1 MVLYMPICCL
11 WRDELRMSRRWW
23 LRAAV
28 VWVMVSVCLSLQG
41 QTLAQPGWRGS
52 GMTVSVWW
60 KHAVVYAVDLSKGDG
75 LKGVVAR
82 MDAMQALG
90 ADAVLL
96 SGLQGGTDAGIDP
109 AAGTMDDFDAVLREA
124 SSRSLRVLV
133 ELKPAKASVDVSG
146 VARFWLSRGV
156 AGFRLVSTEGDD
168 GTQMR
173 QLRAAA
179 KSYVGE
185 RVMIGDAAQVNVA
198 AAKGHAYDGP
208 QLVVDASIAVAP
220 LDVAAIR
227 KAIEKNDAMSRAGL
241 GVPMLATAE
250 GAGGGPE
257 LGKVVATL
265 LLSSRGGTMIREGQE
280 GTGTGEDSLA
290 GWYRKVSA
298 LARGSEAVK
307 TGANEMLNLDD
318 QSAVAWVRRPQAVSY
333 HNPAVVFVCNMTDK
347 PVTLSLTAEMGKL
360 KLKGTFLRK
369 LLRSDDGMGAQSLGS
384 VKLGPYGVY
393 VGELLY

>member
-1 MVLYMPICCL
+1 
-11 WRDELRMSRRWW
+11 MSRRRW

-28 VWVMVSVCLSLQG
+28 GLSVACALPGLSYLPQALG
-41 QTLAQPGWRGS
+41 QTLARPGWVGS
-52 GMTVSVWW
+52 GMSVSVWW
-60 KHAVVYAVDLSKGDG
+60 KHAVVYAVDLHTGDG

-82 MDAMQALG
+82 MDAMQGLG
-90 ADAVLL
+90 VDAVLL
-96 SGLQGGTDAGIDP
+96 SGLQSGTDAGIDP
-109 AAGTMDDFDAVLREA
+109 AAGTMDEFDAVLREA
-124 SSRSLRVLV
+124 SNRSLRVLV
-133 ELKPAKASVDVSG
+133 ELKPKTSNVDVSG

-156 AGFRLVSTEGDD
+156 AGFRLVSAEGDD

-185 RVMIGDAAQVNVA
+185 RVMIGDASQVNVA
-198 AAKGHAYDGP
+198 AAKGRAYDGP

-227 KAIEKNDAMSRAGL
+227 KALEKNDAIVKANV

-280 GTGTGEDSLA
+280 GTGEGPDSLA
-290 GWYRKVSA
+290 AWYRKVSA
-298 LARGSEAVK
+298 LARSNEAVK
-307 TGANEMLNLDD
+307 TGTNEMLNLDD
-318 QSAVAWVRRPQAVSY
+318 QSAVAWVRRPSAVSY
-333 HNPAVVFVCNMTDK
+333 KNPAVVFVCNMTDK
-347 PVTLSLTAEMGKL
+347 PVTLSLTAEMAKL

-369 LLRSDDGMGAQSLGS
+369 LLRSDDGMGAQSLGT

-393 VGELLY
+393 VGELQF

>member
-1 MVLYMPICCL
+1 
-11 WRDELRMSRRWW
+11 MSRRWW

-28 VWVMVSVCLSLQG
+28 VWVMVGVCVWMQG

-60 KHAVVYAVDLSKGDG
+60 KHAVVYAVDTHTGDG
-75 LKGVVAR
+75 LKGVMAR

-96 SGLQGGTDAGIDP
+96 SGVQIGTDAGIDP
-109 AAGTMDDFDAVLREA
+109 AAGTMDEFDDVLREA
-124 SSRSLRVLV
+124 SRRTLRVLV
-133 ELKPAKASVDVSG
+133 ELRPATSSVDVSG

-156 AGFRLVSTEGDD
+156 AGFRLVSAAGDD

-185 RVMIGDAAQVNVA
+185 RVMIGDAAVVNA
-198 AAKGHAYDGP
+198 SSAKGHGYDGP

-227 KAIEKNDAMSRAGL
+227 KAVEKNDAMVKAGV
-241 GVPMLATAE
+241 GVPMLATAD
-250 GAGGGPE
+250 GASGGPE
-257 LGKVVATL
+257 FGSVVATL

-280 GTGTGEDSLA
+280 GKGSGADSLA

-298 LARGSEAVK
+298 LARGNEAVK
-307 TGANEMLNLDD
+307 TGTNEMLNLDD
-318 QSAVAWVRRPQAVSY
+318 QSAVAWVRRPAGVSY
-333 HNPAVVFVCNMTDK
+333 KNPAVVFVCNMTDK
-347 PVTLSLTAEMGKL
+347 QVTLSLTAEMTKL

-369 LLRSDDGMGAQSLGS
+369 LLRSDDGMGAMSLNAM
-384 VKLGPYGVY
+384 KLAPYGVY

>member
-11 WRDELRMSRRWW
+11 RRDELRMSRRWW

-28 VWVMVSVCLSLQG
+28 VWVMVGVCVWMQG

-96 SGLQGGTDAGIDP
+96 SGLQSGTDAGIEP

-124 SSRSLRVLV
+124 SNRSLRVLV
-133 ELKPAKASVDVSG
+133 ELKPTTASVDVSG

-156 AGFRLVSTEGDD
+156 AGFRLVSAEGDD

-198 AAKGHAYDGP
+198 AAKGRAYDGP

-227 KAIEKNDAMSRAGL
+227 KAIEKNDAMNKAGV

-298 LARGSEAVK
+298 LVRANEAVK

-369 LLRSDDGMGAQSLGS
+369 LLRSDQGMGAQSLAS
-384 VKLGPYGVY
+384 VKLGAYGVY
-393 VGELLY
+393 VGELLF

>member
-1 MVLYMPICCL
+1 
-11 WRDELRMSRRWW
+11 MSRRWW

-28 VWVMVSVCLSLQG
+28 VWVMVGVCMWMQG

-96 SGLQGGTDAGIDP
+96 SGLQSGTDAGINP
-109 AAGTMDDFDAVLREA
+109 AAGTMDEFDAVLREA
-124 SSRSLRVLV
+124 SNRTLRVLV
-133 ELKPAKASVDVSG
+133 ELKPATASVDVSG

-156 AGFRLVSTEGDD
+156 AGFRLVSAEGDD

-227 KAIEKNDAMSRAGL
+227 KAIEKNDAMNKAGV

-298 LARGSEAVK
+298 LARGNEALK

-369 LLRSDDGMGAQSLGS
+369 LLRSDQGMGAQSLGS

-393 VGELLY
+393 VGELLF

>member
-1 MVLYMPICCL
+1 
-11 WRDELRMSRRWW
+11 MSRRWW

-28 VWVMVSVCLSLQG
+28 VWVMVGVCVWMQG

-52 GMTVSVWW
+52 GMNVSVWW
-60 KHAVVYAVDLSKGDG
+60 KHAVVYAVDLHKGDG
-75 LKGVVAR
+75 LKGVMNR

-96 SGLQGGTDAGIDP
+96 SGLQSGTAAGIDA

-124 SSRSLRVLV
+124 SNRSLRVLV
-133 ELKPAKASVDVSG
+133 ELKPATASVDVSG

-156 AGFRLVSTEGDD
+156 AGFRLVSAEGDD

-198 AAKGHAYDGP
+198 AAKGHGYDGP

-227 KAIEKNDAMSRAGL
+227 KAIEKNDAMSKAGV

-280 GTGTGEDSLA
+280 GSGEGEDSLA

-298 LARGSEAVK
+298 LVRSNEAVK
-307 TGANEMLNLDD
+307 TGTNEVLNLDD
-318 QSAVAWVRRPQAVSY
+318 QNAVAWVRRPATVSY

-347 PVTLSLTAEMGKL
+347 PVTLSLTAEMAKL

-369 LLRSDDGMGAQSLGS
+369 LLRSDVVLGS
-384 VKLGPYGVY
+384 VSLNAVKLGPYAVY
-393 VGELLY
+393 VGELQY

>member
-1 MVLYMPICCL
+1 
-11 WRDELRMSRRWW
+11 MSRRWW

-28 VWVMVSVCLSLQG
+28 VWVMVGACVWMQG

-96 SGLQGGTDAGIDP
+96 SGLQSGTDAGIEP

-124 SSRSLRVLV
+124 SNRSLRVLV
-133 ELKPAKASVDVSG
+133 ELKPTTASVDVSG

-156 AGFRLVSTEGDD
+156 AGFRLVSAEGDD

-198 AAKGHAYDGP
+198 AAKGRAYDGP

-227 KAIEKNDAMSRAGL
+227 KAIEKNDAMNKAGV

-298 LARGSEAVK
+298 LVRANEAVK

-369 LLRSDDGMGAQSLGS
+369 LLRSDQGMGAQSLAS
-384 VKLGPYGVY
+384 VKLGAYGVY
-393 VGELLY
+393 VGELLF

>member
-1 MVLYMPICCL
+1 MVLSMPICCL
-11 WRDELRMSRRWW
+11 RRDESLMSRRWW

-28 VWVMVSVCLSLQG
+28 VWVMVGVCVWMQG

-82 MDAMQALG
+82 MDAMQSLG

-96 SGLQGGTDAGIDP
+96 SGLQSGTEAGIDP

-124 SSRSLRVLV
+124 SNRTLRVLV
-133 ELKPAKASVDVSG
+133 ELKPATASVDVSG

-156 AGFRLVSTEGDD
+156 AGFRLVSAEGDD

-227 KAIEKNDAMSRAGL
+227 KAIEKNDAMNKAGV

-298 LARGSEAVK
+298 LGRGNEAVK

-333 HNPAVVFVCNMTDK
+333 HNPAVVVVCNMTDK

-360 KLKGTFLRK
+360 KLNGTFLRK
-369 LLRSDDGMGAQSLGS
+369 LLRSDQGMGAQSLSS

-393 VGELLY
+393 VGELQY

>member
-1 MVLYMPICCL
+1 
-11 WRDELRMSRRWW
+11 MSRRWW

-28 VWVMVSVCLSLQG
+28 VSVIASACVTMQA
-41 QTLAQPGWRGS
+41 QTLAQPGWVGS
-52 GMTVSVWW
+52 GMKVSVWW
-60 KHAVVYAVDLSKGDG
+60 KHAVVYAVDTHTGDG
-75 LKGVVAR
+75 LKGVMAR
-82 MDAMQALG
+82 MDAMQGLG

-96 SGLQGGTDAGIDP
+96 SGLQIGTDAGIDP
-109 AAGTMDDFDAVLREA
+109 AAGTMDEFDDVLREA
-124 SSRSLRVLV
+124 SRRTLRVLV
-133 ELKPAKASVDVSG
+133 ELRPATASVDVSG

-156 AGFRLVSTEGDD
+156 AGFRLVSAAGDD

-198 AAKGHAYDGP
+198 TAKAHGYDGP

-227 KAIEKNDAMSRAGL
+227 KALEKNDAMIKAGV
-241 GVPMLATAE
+241 GVPMLATAD

-257 LGKVVATL
+257 FGSVVATL

-280 GTGTGEDSLA
+280 GKGEGEGSLA
-290 GWYRKVSA
+290 AWYRKVSA
-298 LARGSEAVK
+298 LARGNEAVK

-333 HNPAVVFVCNMTDK
+333 KNPAVVFVCNMTDK
-347 PVTLSLTAEMGKL
+347 PVTLSLTAEMTKL

-369 LLRSDDGMGAQSLGS
+369 LLRSDAGMGAMSLNA
-384 VKLGPYGVY
+384 VKLAPYGVY
-393 VGELLY
+393 VGELQY

>member
-1 MVLYMPICCL
+1 MNLP
-11 WRDELRMSRRWW
+11 MSRRWW

-28 VWVMVSVCLSLQG
+28 VWVMVSVCVWMQG

-60 KHAVVYAVDLSKGDG
+60 KHAVVYAVDLHKDDG

-96 SGLQGGTDAGIDP
+96 SGLQDGTDAGIDA

-124 SSRSLRVLV
+124 SNRSLRVLV

-156 AGFRLVSTEGDD
+156 AGFRLVSAEGDD

-179 KSYVGE
+179 KNYVGE

-198 AAKGHAYDGP
+198 AARGHAYDGP

-227 KAIEKNDAMSRAGL
+227 KAIEKNDAMNKAGV

-298 LARGSEAVK
+298 LVRANETVR

-318 QSAVAWVRRPQAVSY
+318 QNAVAWVRRPSAVSY

-347 PVTLSLTAEMGKL
+347 PVTLSLTTEIAKL

-369 LLRSDDGMGAQSLGS
+369 LLRSDVVLGS
-384 VKLGPYGVY
+384 VSLNAVKLGPYAVY
-393 VGELLY
+393 VGELQY